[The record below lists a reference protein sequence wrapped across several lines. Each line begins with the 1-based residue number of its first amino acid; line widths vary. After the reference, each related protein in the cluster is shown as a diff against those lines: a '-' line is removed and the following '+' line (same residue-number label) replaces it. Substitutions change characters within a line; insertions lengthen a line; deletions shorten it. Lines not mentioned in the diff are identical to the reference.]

1 MNEESLRLLQSK
13 IVLNGFILKTFI
25 AKIGMS
31 NQAWYNK
38 IKGLTKFNSEDIE
51 KICITLHLTNDE
63 KDLIFFKN
71 LVE

>member
-1 MNEESLRLLQSK
+1 MNDESLRLLQSK

-38 IKGLTKFNSEDIE
+38 IKGLSKFNSEDIE
-51 KICITLHLTNDE
+51 KICITLNLNNEE
-63 KDLIFFKN
+63 KDFIFFKN